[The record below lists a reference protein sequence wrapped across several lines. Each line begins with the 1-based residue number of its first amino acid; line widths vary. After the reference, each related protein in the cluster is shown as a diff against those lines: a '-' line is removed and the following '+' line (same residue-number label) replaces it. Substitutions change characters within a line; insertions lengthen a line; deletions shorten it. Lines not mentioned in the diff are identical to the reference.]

1 MSEAIE
7 KKRAILAKIES
18 SYGVDPTATGAVNA
32 VLGRITGWK
41 PQEVVY
47 ASRADLAIPAMG
59 QFASKTAYQ
68 RAEIDLEIEIT
79 GASGAGV
86 APPYGPLLR
95 ACGLSETIS
104 AGVSV
109 TYAPISAA
117 HESVAIY
124 GNIDG
129 IQQKLLGLRAS
140 LGIVYRNEEIPFYR
154 LRGIGLYALPTDT
167 ALPALTLT
175 AHQAPVPVNRTNTTT
190 TSLHGYTFGLQQ
202 LEIDLGIQLEY
213 LSLPGGTNKVLIV
226 NRNPSASI
234 TIEHP
239 TLGQKDFFSIVSSGA
254 TGALSVAH
262 TGGAAGKVHTLSA
275 GQTRLTNPQLGAVK
289 GVRTLSLG
297 LELAPT
303 VAFNDEF
310 QIQYT

>member
-7 KKRAILAKIES
+7 KKRAILAKIEAT
-18 SYGVDPTATGAVNA
+18 YGTDPTPTGAANA
-32 VLGRITGWK
+32 ILARLTGWR

-47 ASRADLAIPAMG
+47 ASRADLAIPALG

-68 RAEIDLEIEIT
+68 RAEMDLEVEIT

-95 ACGLSETIS
+95 ACGLSETIV
-104 AGVSV
+104 AITSV

-117 HESVAIY
+117 HESVAVY
-124 GNIDG
+124 ANIDG

-140 LGIVYRNEEIPFYR
+140 VALVYRNEEIPFYR

-175 AHQAPVPVNRTNTTT
+175 AHQPPLPVNRTNTPTA
-190 TSLHGYTFGLQQ
+190 SLHGFSVGLQE
-202 LEIDLGIQLEY
+202 LEIDLGCELQY
-213 LSLPGGTNKVLIV
+213 LSLPGGGTNKVLIV
-226 NRNPSASI
+226 NRAPSGRI

-239 TLGQKDFFSIVSSGA
+239 TLAQKDFHSIVTSGA
-254 TGALSVAH
+254 TGALSVVHGTVA
-262 TGGAAGKVHTLSA
+262 GAVNTLTA
-275 GQTRLTNPQLGAVK
+275 GQTRLTNPQVGSLK
-289 GVRTLSLG
+289 GVRTLAMG

-303 VAFNDEF
+303 VALNNELS
-310 QIQYT
+310 IAYT